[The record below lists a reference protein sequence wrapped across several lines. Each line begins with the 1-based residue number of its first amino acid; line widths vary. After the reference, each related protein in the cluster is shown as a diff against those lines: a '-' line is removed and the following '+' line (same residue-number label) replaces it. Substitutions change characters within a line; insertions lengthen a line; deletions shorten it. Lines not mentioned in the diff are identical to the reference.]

1 MIPYHFHD
9 NYQWRIRRAI
19 RNDVVDRIW
28 DQTGIT
34 AREQVFDEKG
44 FFWDELREAAE
55 GAWSQAQ
62 EDNYDAG

>member
-1 MIPYHFHD
+1 MIPD
-9 NYQWRIRRAI
+9 NYQWRIRLAI

-28 DQTGIT
+28 DQAGIT
-34 AREQVFDEKG
+34 AREQVGEG

>member
-1 MIPYHFHD
+1 MIPD
-9 NYQWRIRRAI
+9 NYQWRIRLAI

-28 DQTGIT
+28 EQTGIP
-34 AREQVFDEKG
+34 AREQVGER